1 MTDSAGM
8 VVARREAAS
17 RAANMSVSAQQQSVT
32 LPSGERVPALGLG
45 TWRFGE
51 DARHHDEEV
60 AAVRAAIDLGM
71 TVIDTAEM
79 YGDGASE
86 RLVGEAITG
95 RRDDVFLVSK
105 VLPDHATRKQTVA
118 ACAKSL
124 ERLGTDHLDLYL
136 LHWRERTPLRE
147 TVAAFSQLQ
156 EKGKIRQWGVS
167 NFELSDMKELLAV
180 PGGAAVSCN
189 QVLYNLGRRGIEFD
203 LLPWCRERRIA
214 IMAYSPIEQARLLH
228 RKAVRE
234 VAVRRGATPAQVC
247 LAWVLRQP
255 EVIAIPKAGSIEH
268 VREDYASRSLK
279 LTDDDYAEL
288 DEAFPPPSEAQPL
301 EML

>member
-1 MTDSAGM
+1 M
-8 VVARREAAS
+8 VVARRDDGT

-32 LPSGERVPALGLG
+32 FPSGDRVPALGLG
-45 TWRFGE
+45 TWRLGE
-51 DARHHDEEV
+51 DARSQDEEIG
-60 AAVRAAIDLGM
+60 AVRAAIDLGM

-86 RLVGEAITG
+86 RLVGEAIAG

-105 VLPDHATRKQTVA
+105 VLPEHASREQTVA
-118 ACAKSL
+118 SCGKSL

-156 EKGKIRQWGVS
+156 AEGKIRQWGVS
-167 NFELSDMKELLAV
+167 NFELADMEELLAV
-180 PGGAAVSCN
+180 PGGLAVSCN
-189 QVLYNLGRRGIEFD
+189 QVLYNLSRRGIEFD
-203 LLPWCRERRIA
+203 LLPWCRERGIA
-214 IMAYSPIEQARLLH
+214 IMAYSPIEQARLL
-228 RKAVRE
+228 RRRVVKQLAVRH
-234 VAVRRGATPAQVC
+234 GATPAQVC

-255 EVIAIPKAGSIEH
+255 GVIAIPKAGSVKH
-268 VREDYASRSLK
+268 VREDQLSLSLK
-279 LTDDDYAEL
+279 LRDDDYAEL
-288 DEAFPPPSEAQPL
+288 DDAFPPPSESQPL